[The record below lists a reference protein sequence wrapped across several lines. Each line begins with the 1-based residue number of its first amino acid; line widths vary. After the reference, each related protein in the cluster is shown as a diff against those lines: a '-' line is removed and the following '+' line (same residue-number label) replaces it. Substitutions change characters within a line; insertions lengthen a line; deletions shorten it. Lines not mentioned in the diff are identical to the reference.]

1 VTFAP
6 PIEPGGRPPIP
17 NLLPLDC
24 PPCTIP
30 LRSLRLL
37 SGQEGT
43 QQHICAMMNKEGEI
57 MVLKSKS
64 VETTDQDYAGHHEAK
79 QTDRDD
85 GAPDHTGLPVE
96 FFVL

>member
-1 VTFAP
+1 
-6 PIEPGGRPPIP
+6 
-17 NLLPLDC
+17 
-24 PPCTIP
+24 
-30 LRSLRLL
+30 
-37 SGQEGT
+37 
-43 QQHICAMMNKEGEI
+43 MNKEGEI